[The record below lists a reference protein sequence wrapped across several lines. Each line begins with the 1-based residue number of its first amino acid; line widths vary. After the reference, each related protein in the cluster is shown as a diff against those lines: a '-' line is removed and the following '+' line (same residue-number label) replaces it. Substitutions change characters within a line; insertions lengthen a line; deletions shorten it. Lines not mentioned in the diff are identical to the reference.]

1 MNIIYNP
8 YFTGNAYI
16 SQNLWDKVTVG
27 DAGLLK
33 QLLMRAGLPQT
44 VVDDSEKAEKDS
56 EKAGKD
62 PEKAENDRPQAYA
75 MAILAQ
81 GDTPFSASL
90 QSDSEGTAKL
100 LLKWRDLLVMAGWT
114 TASTINAES
123 KKLQVFASCDEALKA
138 YPSRADR
145 WREVYQYLKDG
156 NKILKGTDSIEV
168 RIPKALIPPMIAKV
182 LELLPKVSY
191 AMEDLDEVLNTED
204 HSCTV
209 INTNEQYEAWQLLV
223 KLPYDEQT
231 MLVCADEKRLSD
243 TMQAIGGEQWRTDR
257 VGCPHPVTTIF
268 DQKDIPKRLVWLDC
282 AGNGITPDPYD
293 FLTSEERKAL
303 DIIDMETRSATQ
315 MQWLYT
321 TLNNIKEWVLVSPKY
336 HMGESLGVHPI
347 ITTLEQCKDFYKTAC
362 TKGQKIKLPQTE
374 PSQVEKLEPIG
385 IISIDKDVLSKILP
399 PSDSYSAIDTLV
411 NAPLDYVMENMGGLA
426 APEDDK
432 EPNENLMKG
441 KIAHKVVELLVN
453 KKKPDTY
460 PFGEQAY
467 SLDEIESRFKDQYEK
482 LFEKA
487 MEVKPDSAEC
497 ESAKFLNLPENK
509 NMLAVFKEDA
519 KESIKTLLDKIK
531 KNGLK
536 PLRSEYEFSTPFEPF
551 KNTHGFVDLLLEDK
565 QGNLVIFD
573 LKWSTQDKAYKE
585 SIEKK
590 GEAYQLYMYKHAVE
604 EQTGKTV
611 AWYAYYLFPKMELY
625 TEPAG
630 VSPKWEEWI
639 EQRENRLEQLSQS
652 IIEPVVKGSDNDTYP
667 KHIILKNIKMK

>member
-16 SQNLWDKVTVG
+16 SQNLWDEVTVG

-44 VVDDSEKAEKDS
+44 VVDDSEKAEKDP
-56 EKAGKD
+56 EMAEKD
-62 PEKAENDRPQAYA
+62 PEMAEKDRPQAYA

-145 WREVYQYLKDG
+145 WREVYQYLNDG

-168 RIPKALIPPMIAKV
+168 RIPKTLIPPMIAKV

-231 MLVCADEKRLSD
+231 MLVCSDEKRLND

-257 VGCPHPVTTIF
+257 VGCPHPVATIF
-268 DQKDIPKRLVWLDC
+268 DQKDIPEQLIWLDC
-282 AGNGITPDPYD
+282 AGNGLTHDPYV
-293 FLTSEERKAL
+293 FLSSEERDAL
-303 DIIDMETRSATQ
+303 RIIDMETRSAMQ
-315 MQWLYT
+315 MKWLYT
-321 TLNNIKEWVLVSPKY
+321 TLNRINDWILVAPKY
-336 HMGESLGVHPI
+336 HLGESLGEHPI
-347 ITTLEQCKDFYKTAC
+347 ITSLKQNKEFYDDAC
-362 TKGQKIKLPQTE
+362 AEGQKIILPTTTPIEIKKLD
-374 PSQVEKLEPIG
+374 SIG
-385 IISIDKDVLSKILP
+385 EIKINPDVLSKILK
-399 PSDSYSAIDTLV
+399 PSDSYSAIGTLV

-426 APEDDK
+426 APENDK

-441 KIAHKVVELLVN
+441 PIAHKVVELLVN
-453 KKKPDTY
+453 KGDT
-460 PFGEQAY
+460 EAY
-467 SLDEIESRFKDQYEK
+467 SIDEIQSRFNTQYDK
-482 LFEKA
+482 LFEHA
-487 MEVKPDSAEC
+487 MKE
-497 ESAKFLNLPENK
+497 ESEYAAFLNLPENV
-509 NMLAVFKEDA
+509 NMLAIFKDEA
-519 KESIKTLLDKIK
+519 KQSIAKLIK
-531 KNGLK
+531 LIIEKHLT
-536 PLRSEYEFSTPFEPF
+536 PLRSEYELTTCFDPF
-551 KNTHGFVDLLLEDK
+551 KNPHGFIDLLLKDAT
-565 QGNLVIFD
+565 GNLVIID
-573 LKWSTQDKAYKE
+573 LKWSDNQNYPDKIKN
-585 SIEKK
+585 

-604 EQTGKTV
+604 AQMVPKKV
-611 AWYAYYLFPKMELY
+611 AWYAYYLFPLQELY
-625 TEPAG
+625 TEPDG
-630 VSPKWEEWI
+630 VTPKWNEWI
-639 EQRENRLEQLSQS
+639 QKRKDRLDQLSKG
-652 IIEPVVKGSDNDTYP
+652 IIEPAVKDSDREKYP
-667 KHIILKNIKMK
+667 KHMILKNLKMK

>member
-16 SQNLWDKVTVG
+16 SQNLWDEVTVG
-27 DAGLLK
+27 DAGLLE

-44 VVDDSEKAEKDS
+44 VEDDSEERA
-56 EKAGKD
+56 
-62 PEKAENDRPQAYA
+62 QAYA
-75 MAILAQ
+75 EAIKAL
-81 GDTPFSASL
+81 GTTIFSNSIE
-90 QSDSEGTAKL
+90 SDSEGTAKL

-114 TASTINAES
+114 AANTINAKS
-123 KKLQVFASCDEALKA
+123 DKLQVFASCDEALKA

-231 MLVCADEKRLSD
+231 MLVCSDEKRLND

-257 VGCPHPVTTIF
+257 VGCPHPVATIF
-268 DQKDIPKRLVWLDC
+268 DQKDIPEQLIWLDC
-282 AGNGITPDPYD
+282 AGNGLTHDPYV
-293 FLTSEERKAL
+293 FLSSEERDAL
-303 DIIDMETRSATQ
+303 RIIDMETRSAMQ
-315 MQWLYT
+315 MKWLYT
-321 TLNNIKEWVLVSPKY
+321 TLNRITNWILVAPKY
-336 HMGESLGVHPI
+336 HLGESLGEHPI
-347 ITTLEQCKDFYKTAC
+347 ITSLKQNKEFYDDAC
-362 TKGQKIKLPQTE
+362 AEGQKIILPTTTPIEIKKLD
-374 PSQVEKLEPIG
+374 SIG
-385 IISIDKDVLSKILP
+385 EIKINPDVLSKILK
-399 PSDSYSAIDTLV
+399 PSDSYSAINTLV
-411 NAPLDYVMENMGGLA
+411 DAPFDYVMENMGGLS
-426 APEDDK
+426 APENDK

-453 KKKPDTY
+453 KNDTEVY
-460 PFGEQAY
+460 T
-467 SLDEIESRFKDQYEK
+467 LDEIQSRFEK
-482 LFEKA
+482 EYDVLFEKA

-551 KNTHGFVDLLLEDK
+551 DNPHGFVDLLLEDK

-604 EQTGKTV
+604 KKTGTTV

-639 EQRENRLEQLSQS
+639 EKRENRLEQLSQG
-652 IIEPVVKGSDNDTYP
+652 IIEPVVKGSDNDTYT